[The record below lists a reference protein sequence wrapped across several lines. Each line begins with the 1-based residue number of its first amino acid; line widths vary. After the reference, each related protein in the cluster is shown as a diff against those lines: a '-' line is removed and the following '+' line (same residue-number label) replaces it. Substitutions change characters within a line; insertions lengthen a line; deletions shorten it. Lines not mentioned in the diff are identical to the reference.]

1 MKNVLFIA
9 PTTYQLPLTE
19 NLKKKFIT
27 LSEVCNV
34 SVLAFANSKTFL
46 NETYGNFYLNKK
58 IKNRLINY
66 FRIIQ
71 ISIFTTNKIIK
82 KENIDIVCF
91 QDPVSSFF
99 SINDFLEFVS
109 VITIL
114 GTYAFKFL
122 SIDGISNFSIL
133 FLKVRRAEVKIVV
146 ETHGDFIETLS
157 LEKNLVLPR
166 LYKKL
171 FYIMA
176 KYSIGKSNIIRA
188 VSSSTEQQVLD
199 IDSSKSVVRF
209 PAWIDF
215 KDFQNIEP
223 KPLSKDKFNI
233 LFIGSVTDRKK
244 PHMII
249 EAIQRINDKSYHLSI
264 VGPAPNEKYFKELKD
279 LIGKSDLQN
288 QVSLI
293 GPVDRESVKDY
304 YSTSNLM
311 ILPSISEGLARVIFE
326 SQVAMCPVLVT
337 DAPGMSDIVIDGQ
350 TGYVFESNNLDSLSL
365 KIEYI
370 KNNYDE
376 ASLVAKNAKG
386 FILSN
391 YSEDNFKFSFKK
403 LFDTV

>member
-58 IKNRLINY
+58 IKNRLLNY

-71 ISIFTTNKIIK
+71 ISIFTTYKIIK

-91 QDPVSSFF
+91 QDPVSSF
-99 SINDFLEFVS
+99 
-109 VITIL
+109 
-114 GTYAFKFL
+114 
-122 SIDGISNFSIL
+122 FSIL

-249 EAIQRINDKSYHLSI
+249 EAIQRINDKSYNLSI

-279 LIGKSDLQN
+279 LIDKSDLQN

>member
-71 ISIFTTNKIIK
+71 ISIFTTHKIIK

-99 SINDFLEFVS
+99 SI
-109 VITIL
+109 
-114 GTYAFKFL
+114 
-122 SIDGISNFSIL
+122 L
-133 FLKVRRAEVKIVV
+133 FLKARRTEVKIIV

-279 LIGKSDLQN
+279 LIDKSDLQN

-350 TGYVFESNNLDSLSL
+350 TGYVFKSNNLDSLSL

>member
-71 ISIFTTNKIIK
+71 ISIFTTYKIIK

-91 QDPVSSFF
+91 QDPVSSF
-99 SINDFLEFVS
+99 
-109 VITIL
+109 
-114 GTYAFKFL
+114 
-122 SIDGISNFSIL
+122 FSIL

-157 LEKNLVLPR
+157 LEKNLVLPS

-279 LIGKSDLQN
+279 LIDKSDLQN

-370 KNNYDE
+370 KNNYEE

>member
-71 ISIFTTNKIIK
+71 ISIFTTHKIIK

-91 QDPVSSFF
+91 QDPVSSF
-99 SINDFLEFVS
+99 
-109 VITIL
+109 
-114 GTYAFKFL
+114 
-122 SIDGISNFSIL
+122 FSIL

-157 LEKNLVLPR
+157 LEKNLVLPM

-279 LIGKSDLQN
+279 LIDKSDLQN

-376 ASLVAKNAKG
+376 TSLIAKTAKG

>member
-58 IKNRLINY
+58 IKNRLLNY

-71 ISIFTTNKIIK
+71 ISIFTTHKIIK

-91 QDPVSSFF
+91 QDPVSSF
-99 SINDFLEFVS
+99 
-109 VITIL
+109 
-114 GTYAFKFL
+114 
-122 SIDGISNFSIL
+122 FSIL

-279 LIGKSDLQN
+279 LINKSDLQN

-350 TGYVFESNNLDSLSL
+350 TGYVFKSNNLDSLSL

>member
-58 IKNRLINY
+58 IKNRLFNY

-71 ISIFTTNKIIK
+71 ISIFTTHKIIK

-91 QDPVSSFF
+91 QDPVSSF
-99 SINDFLEFVS
+99 
-109 VITIL
+109 
-114 GTYAFKFL
+114 
-122 SIDGISNFSIL
+122 FSIL

-157 LEKNLVLPR
+157 LEKNLVLPS

-249 EAIQRINDKSYHLSI
+249 EAIERSNDKSYNLSI

-279 LIGKSDLQN
+279 LIDKSDLQN

-365 KIEYI
+365 RIEYI
-370 KNNYDE
+370 KNNYEE

>member
-9 PTTYQLPLTE
+9 PTTYQLPLTD

-58 IKNRLINY
+58 IKNRLLNY

-71 ISIFTTNKIIK
+71 ISIFTTYKIIK

-91 QDPVSSFF
+91 QDPVSSF
-99 SINDFLEFVS
+99 
-109 VITIL
+109 
-114 GTYAFKFL
+114 
-122 SIDGISNFSIL
+122 FSIL

-157 LEKNLVLPR
+157 LEKNLVLPM

-249 EAIQRINDKSYHLSI
+249 EAIQRINDKSYNLSI

-279 LIGKSDLQN
+279 LIDKLGLQN

-304 YSTSNLM
+304 YSSSNLM

-370 KNNYDE
+370 NNNYDE

>member
-71 ISIFTTNKIIK
+71 ISIFTTHKIIK

-99 SINDFLEFVS
+99 SI
-109 VITIL
+109 
-114 GTYAFKFL
+114 
-122 SIDGISNFSIL
+122 L
-133 FLKVRRAEVKIVV
+133 FLKVRRAEVKIIV

-249 EAIQRINDKSYHLSI
+249 EAIQRINDKGYHLSI

-279 LIGKSDLQN
+279 LIDKSDLQN

>member
-71 ISIFTTNKIIK
+71 ISIFTTHKIIK

-91 QDPVSSFF
+91 QDPVSSF
-99 SINDFLEFVS
+99 
-109 VITIL
+109 
-114 GTYAFKFL
+114 
-122 SIDGISNFSIL
+122 FSIL

-244 PHMII
+244 PHMVI
-249 EAIQRINDKSYHLSI
+249 EAIQRINDKSFHLSI

-279 LIGKSDLQN
+279 LIDKSDLQN

-370 KNNYDE
+370 KNNYEE

>member
-71 ISIFTTNKIIK
+71 ISIFTTHKIIK

-99 SINDFLEFVS
+99 SI
-109 VITIL
+109 
-114 GTYAFKFL
+114 
-122 SIDGISNFSIL
+122 L
-133 FLKVRRAEVKIVV
+133 FLKVRRAEVKIIV

-249 EAIQRINDKSYHLSI
+249 EAIQRINDKSYNLSI

-279 LIGKSDLQN
+279 LIDKSDLQN

-370 KNNYDE
+370 NNNYDE

>member
-58 IKNRLINY
+58 IKNRLLNY

-71 ISIFTTNKIIK
+71 ISIFTTHKIIK

-91 QDPVSSFF
+91 QDPVSSF
-99 SINDFLEFVS
+99 
-109 VITIL
+109 
-114 GTYAFKFL
+114 
-122 SIDGISNFSIL
+122 FSIL

-157 LEKNLVLPR
+157 LEKNLVLPS

-279 LIGKSDLQN
+279 LIDKSDLQN

-293 GPVDRESVKDY
+293 GPVDRESVKGY

-376 ASLVAKNAKG
+376 VSLVAKNAKG

>member
-71 ISIFTTNKIIK
+71 ISIFTTHKIIK

-99 SINDFLEFVS
+99 SI
-109 VITIL
+109 
-114 GTYAFKFL
+114 
-122 SIDGISNFSIL
+122 L
-133 FLKVRRAEVKIVV
+133 FLKVRRAEVKIIV

-279 LIGKSDLQN
+279 LIDKSDLQN

-350 TGYVFESNNLDSLSL
+350 TGYVFKSNNLDSLSL

>member
-71 ISIFTTNKIIK
+71 ISIFTTHKIIK

-91 QDPVSSFF
+91 QDPVSSF
-99 SINDFLEFVS
+99 
-109 VITIL
+109 
-114 GTYAFKFL
+114 
-122 SIDGISNFSIL
+122 FSIL

-279 LIGKSDLQN
+279 LIDKLGLQN

-293 GPVDRESVKDY
+293 GPVGRESVKDY
-304 YSTSNLM
+304 YSSSNLM

-370 KNNYDE
+370 NNNYDE

>member
-71 ISIFTTNKIIK
+71 ISIFTTHKIIK

-91 QDPVSSFF
+91 QDPVSSF
-99 SINDFLEFVS
+99 
-109 VITIL
+109 
-114 GTYAFKFL
+114 
-122 SIDGISNFSIL
+122 FSIL

-157 LEKNLVLPR
+157 LEKNLVLPM

-279 LIGKSDLQN
+279 LIDKSDLQN

-350 TGYVFESNNLDSLSL
+350 TGYVFESNNLYSLSL

>member
-9 PTTYQLPLTE
+9 PTTYQLPLSE

-71 ISIFTTNKIIK
+71 ISIFTTHKIIK

-91 QDPVSSFF
+91 QDPVSSF
-99 SINDFLEFVS
+99 
-109 VITIL
+109 
-114 GTYAFKFL
+114 
-122 SIDGISNFSIL
+122 FSIL

-157 LEKNLVLPR
+157 LEKNLVLPS

-223 KPLSKDKFNI
+223 KPPSKDKFNI

-279 LIGKSDLQN
+279 LIDKSDLQN
-288 QVSLI
+288 QVSLT

-365 KIEYI
+365 RIEYI

>member
-71 ISIFTTNKIIK
+71 ISIFTTHKIIK

-99 SINDFLEFVS
+99 SI
-109 VITIL
+109 
-114 GTYAFKFL
+114 
-122 SIDGISNFSIL
+122 L
-133 FLKVRRAEVKIVV
+133 FLKVRRAEIKIVV

-157 LEKNLVLPR
+157 LEKNLVLPM

-249 EAIQRINDKSYHLSI
+249 EAIQRINDKSYNLSI

-279 LIGKSDLQN
+279 LIDKSDLQN

-370 KNNYDE
+370 NNNYDE

>member
-58 IKNRLINY
+58 IKNRLLNY

-71 ISIFTTNKIIK
+71 ISIFTTHKIIK

-91 QDPVSSFF
+91 QDPVSSF
-99 SINDFLEFVS
+99 
-109 VITIL
+109 
-114 GTYAFKFL
+114 
-122 SIDGISNFSIL
+122 FSIL

-279 LIGKSDLQN
+279 LIDKSDLQN

-293 GPVDRESVKDY
+293 GPVDRENVKDY

-370 KNNYDE
+370 KNNYEE

>member
-9 PTTYQLPLTE
+9 PTTYQLPLTD

-71 ISIFTTNKIIK
+71 ISIFTTHKIIK

-99 SINDFLEFVS
+99 SI
-109 VITIL
+109 
-114 GTYAFKFL
+114 
-122 SIDGISNFSIL
+122 L
-133 FLKVRRAEVKIVV
+133 FLKVRRAEVKIIV

-171 FYIMA
+171 FYIMS

-249 EAIQRINDKSYHLSI
+249 EAIQRINDKSYNLSI
-264 VGPAPNEKYFKELKD
+264 VGPAPNEKYFKEVKD
-279 LIGKSDLQN
+279 LIDKSDLQN

>member
-71 ISIFTTNKIIK
+71 ISIFTTHKIIK

-99 SINDFLEFVS
+99 SI
-109 VITIL
+109 
-114 GTYAFKFL
+114 
-122 SIDGISNFSIL
+122 L
-133 FLKVRRAEVKIVV
+133 FLKVRRAEVKIIV

-249 EAIQRINDKSYHLSI
+249 EAIQRINDKSYNLSI
-264 VGPAPNEKYFKELKD
+264 VGPAPNEKYFKELKN
-279 LIGKSDLQN
+279 LIDKSDLQN

-370 KNNYDE
+370 KNNYEE

>member
-71 ISIFTTNKIIK
+71 ISIFTTHKIIK

-91 QDPVSSFF
+91 QDPVSSF
-99 SINDFLEFVS
+99 
-109 VITIL
+109 
-114 GTYAFKFL
+114 
-122 SIDGISNFSIL
+122 FSIL

-157 LEKNLVLPR
+157 LEKNLVLPS

-249 EAIQRINDKSYHLSI
+249 EAIQRIYDKSYHLSI

-279 LIGKSDLQN
+279 LIDKSDLQN

-350 TGYVFESNNLDSLSL
+350 TGYVFESNNLDSLVS

-370 KNNYDE
+370 KSNHEE
-376 ASLVAKNAKG
+376 ASFVAKNAKG

>member
-71 ISIFTTNKIIK
+71 ISIFTTHKIIK

-91 QDPVSSFF
+91 QDPVSSF
-99 SINDFLEFVS
+99 
-109 VITIL
+109 
-114 GTYAFKFL
+114 
-122 SIDGISNFSIL
+122 FSIL

-166 LYKKL
+166 VYKKL

-249 EAIQRINDKSYHLSI
+249 EAIQRINDKSYNLSI

-279 LIGKSDLQN
+279 LIDKSDLQN

>member
-58 IKNRLINY
+58 IKNRLLNY

-71 ISIFTTNKIIK
+71 ISIFTTYKIIK

-99 SINDFLEFVS
+99 SI
-109 VITIL
+109 
-114 GTYAFKFL
+114 
-122 SIDGISNFSIL
+122 L
-133 FLKVRRAEVKIVV
+133 FLKARRAEVKIIV

-279 LIGKSDLQN
+279 LIDKSDLQN

>member
-9 PTTYQLPLTE
+9 PTSYQLPLTE

-71 ISIFTTNKIIK
+71 ISIFTTHKIIK

-99 SINDFLEFVS
+99 SI
-109 VITIL
+109 
-114 GTYAFKFL
+114 
-122 SIDGISNFSIL
+122 L
-133 FLKVRRAEVKIVV
+133 FLKARRSEVKIIV

-176 KYSIGKSNIIRA
+176 KYSIDKSNIIRA

-223 KPLSKDKFNI
+223 KPFSKDKFNI

-249 EAIQRINDKSYHLSI
+249 EAIQRIDDKSYHLSI

-279 LIGKSDLQN
+279 LIDKSDLQN

>member
-58 IKNRLINY
+58 IKNRLLNY

-71 ISIFTTNKIIK
+71 ISIFTTYKIIK

-99 SINDFLEFVS
+99 SI
-109 VITIL
+109 
-114 GTYAFKFL
+114 
-122 SIDGISNFSIL
+122 L
-133 FLKVRRAEVKIVV
+133 FLKARRTEVKIIV

-171 FYIMA
+171 FYIMG

-279 LIGKSDLQN
+279 LIDKSDLQN

-350 TGYVFESNNLDSLSL
+350 TGYVFKSNNLDSLSL

-370 KNNYDE
+370 NNNYDE

>member
-71 ISIFTTNKIIK
+71 ISIFTTHKIIK

-99 SINDFLEFVS
+99 SI
-109 VITIL
+109 
-114 GTYAFKFL
+114 
-122 SIDGISNFSIL
+122 L
-133 FLKVRRAEVKIVV
+133 FLKVRRAEVKIIV

-249 EAIQRINDKSYHLSI
+249 EAIQRSNDKSYHLSI

-279 LIGKSDLQN
+279 LIDKSDLQN

-304 YSTSNLM
+304 YSSSNLM

-370 KNNYDE
+370 KNNYEE

>member
-9 PTTYQLPLTE
+9 PNTYQLPLTE

-71 ISIFTTNKIIK
+71 ISIFTTHKIIK

-91 QDPVSSFF
+91 QDPVSSF
-99 SINDFLEFVS
+99 
-109 VITIL
+109 
-114 GTYAFKFL
+114 
-122 SIDGISNFSIL
+122 FSIL

-157 LEKNLVLPR
+157 LEKNLVLPS

-188 VSSSTEQQVLD
+188 VSSSTEQQVLY

-279 LIGKSDLQN
+279 LIDKSELQN

-370 KNNYDE
+370 KNNYEE

>member
-9 PTTYQLPLTE
+9 PTTYQLPLSE

-34 SVLAFANSKTFL
+34 SVLAFANNKTVL

-58 IKNRLINY
+58 ISNRFINY

-71 ISIFTTNKIIK
+71 ISIFTTYKIVK
-82 KENIDIVCF
+82 KEKIDIVCF

-99 SINDFLEFVS
+99 SI
-109 VITIL
+109 
-114 GTYAFKFL
+114 
-122 SIDGISNFSIL
+122 L
-133 FLKVRRAEVKIVV
+133 FLKARGADVKIIV

-157 LEKNLVLPR
+157 LEKNLLLPR

-188 VSSSTEQQVLD
+188 VSSSTEKQVLD
-199 IDSSKSVVRF
+199 IDSSKSIVRF
-209 PAWIDF
+209 PAWVDF
-215 KDFQNIEP
+215 KDFKNVEP
-223 KPLSKDKFNI
+223 GSFSKDKFNI

-249 EAIQRINDKSYHLSI
+249 EAIQIINDESYHLSI
-264 VGPAPNEKYFKELKD
+264 VGPTPNEKYFLELKD
-279 LIGKSDLQN
+279 VIEKSGLQN
-288 QVSLI
+288 QVSFT
-293 GPVDRESVKDY
+293 GSVDRESVKEY

-326 SQVAMCPVLVT
+326 SQVASCPVLVT
-337 DAPGMSDIVIDGQ
+337 DAPGMGDIVIDGQ
-350 TGYVFESNNLDSLSL
+350 TGYVFESNNIDSLIA
-365 KIEYI
+365 KIVYI
-370 KNNYDE
+370 KNNYEE
-376 ASLVAKNAKG
+376 ASLIAKNAKE

-391 YSEDNFKFSFKK
+391 FSEDNFKFSFKK

>member
-71 ISIFTTNKIIK
+71 ISIFTTHKIIK

-99 SINDFLEFVS
+99 SI
-109 VITIL
+109 
-114 GTYAFKFL
+114 
-122 SIDGISNFSIL
+122 L
-133 FLKVRRAEVKIVV
+133 FLMVRRSEVKIIV

-249 EAIQRINDKSYHLSI
+249 EAIQRINDKSYNLSI

-279 LIGKSDLQN
+279 LIDKSDLQN

-370 KNNYDE
+370 KNNYEE

>member
-71 ISIFTTNKIIK
+71 ISIFTTHKIIK

-91 QDPVSSFF
+91 QDPVSSF
-99 SINDFLEFVS
+99 
-109 VITIL
+109 
-114 GTYAFKFL
+114 
-122 SIDGISNFSIL
+122 FSIL

-223 KPLSKDKFNI
+223 KPPSKDKFNI

-249 EAIQRINDKSYHLSI
+249 EAIQRIYDKSYHLSI

-279 LIGKSDLQN
+279 LIDKSDLQN

>member
-71 ISIFTTNKIIK
+71 ISIFTTHKIIK

-91 QDPVSSFF
+91 QDPVSSF
-99 SINDFLEFVS
+99 
-109 VITIL
+109 
-114 GTYAFKFL
+114 
-122 SIDGISNFSIL
+122 FSIL

-223 KPLSKDKFNI
+223 KPPSKDKFNI

-249 EAIQRINDKSYHLSI
+249 EAIQRSNDKSYNLSI

-279 LIGKSDLQN
+279 LIDKSDLQN

-304 YSTSNLM
+304 YSSSNLM

-370 KNNYDE
+370 NNNYDE

>member
-1 MKNVLFIA
+1 M
-9 PTTYQLPLTE
+9 
-19 NLKKKFIT
+19 
-27 LSEVCNV
+27 
-34 SVLAFANSKTFL
+34 
-46 NETYGNFYLNKK
+46 
-58 IKNRLINY
+58 
-66 FRIIQ
+66 
-71 ISIFTTNKIIK
+71 
-82 KENIDIVCF
+82 
-91 QDPVSSFF
+91 
-99 SINDFLEFVS
+99 
-109 VITIL
+109 
-114 GTYAFKFL
+114 
-122 SIDGISNFSIL
+122 
-133 FLKVRRAEVKIVV
+133 
-146 ETHGDFIETLS
+146 
-157 LEKNLVLPR
+157 
-166 LYKKL
+166 YK
-171 FYIMA
+171 
-176 KYSIGKSNIIRA
+176 R
-188 VSSSTEQQVLD
+188 QVLD

-279 LIGKSDLQN
+279 LIDKSDLQN

-304 YSTSNLM
+304 YSSSNLM

>member
-71 ISIFTTNKIIK
+71 ISIFTTHKIIK

-91 QDPVSSFF
+91 QDPVSSF
-99 SINDFLEFVS
+99 
-109 VITIL
+109 
-114 GTYAFKFL
+114 
-122 SIDGISNFSIL
+122 FSIL

-279 LIGKSDLQN
+279 LIDKSDLQN

-304 YSTSNLM
+304 YSSSNLM

>member
-71 ISIFTTNKIIK
+71 ISIFTTHKIIK

-91 QDPVSSFF
+91 QDPVSSF
-99 SINDFLEFVS
+99 
-109 VITIL
+109 
-114 GTYAFKFL
+114 
-122 SIDGISNFSIL
+122 FSIL

-157 LEKNLVLPR
+157 LEKNLFLPR

-223 KPLSKDKFNI
+223 KPFSKDKFNI

-279 LIGKSDLQN
+279 LIDKSGLQN

-304 YSTSNLM
+304 YSNSNLM

-326 SQVAMCPVLVT
+326 SQVAVCPVLVT

>member
-71 ISIFTTNKIIK
+71 ISIFTTHKIIK

-99 SINDFLEFVS
+99 SI
-109 VITIL
+109 
-114 GTYAFKFL
+114 
-122 SIDGISNFSIL
+122 L
-133 FLKVRRAEVKIVV
+133 FLKVRRAEVKIIV

-249 EAIQRINDKSYHLSI
+249 EAIQTINDKSYHLSI

-279 LIGKSDLQN
+279 LIDKSDLQN

-370 KNNYDE
+370 KNNYEE

>member
-71 ISIFTTNKIIK
+71 ISIFTTHKIIK

-91 QDPVSSFF
+91 QDPVSSF
-99 SINDFLEFVS
+99 
-109 VITIL
+109 
-114 GTYAFKFL
+114 
-122 SIDGISNFSIL
+122 FSIL

-157 LEKNLVLPR
+157 LEKNLVLPM

-249 EAIQRINDKSYHLSI
+249 EAIQRIYDKSYHLSI

-279 LIGKSDLQN
+279 LIDKSDLQN

-350 TGYVFESNNLDSLSL
+350 TGYVFKSNNLDSLSL

-370 KNNYDE
+370 KNNYEE